1 MGRELLMQ
9 QAPIY
14 GLDSNDVSGL
24 LPTIMGDV
32 NPAHLGAIESFLDA
46 QGGKIS
52 SITGIRLYDEYRAD
66 VGVMPT
72 QQFIFYANPVNQN
85 QQLLVSGTSYKK
97 NNRDVSFWIDG
108 GKLAKDYDA
117 LIWSMQ
123 LMVILPGSKD
133 ESVQT
138 TGNNINLTNDPGII
152 SGESATDAVKSGNLM
167 RAILESLYLEFFINS
182 ATFEHGPASLFPSQY
197 GPGNFVSLVG
207 TVAAPGSD
215 GLVSNTCGWAY
226 QMPIM
231 RFIPSQTRFG
241 VRGQFQNNF
250 DTTNSLPFRIVMILE
265 GVGAGPLTG

>member
-1 MGRELLMQ
+1 MQSYLLQ
-9 QAPIY
+9 NAPKY
-14 GLDSNDVSGL
+14 GLAESDTSGL
-24 LPTIMGDV
+24 LPTVLGDV
-32 NPAHLGAIESFLDA
+32 NPQYLGAIESFLDA
-46 QGGKIS
+46 NDGKLS

-72 QQFIFYANPVNQN
+72 SQFIFYANSVNQ
-85 QQLLVSGTSYKK
+85 QQQTLVSGTSYKK

-108 GKLAKDYDA
+108 GKLAKDYSA

-123 LMVILPGSKD
+123 LAIILPGSKD
-133 ESVQT
+133 ESVFT
-138 TGNNINLTNDPGII
+138 TGNNIGLTNDPGII

-182 ATFEHGPASLFPSQY
+182 TTFEHGTATLFPSNY

-215 GLVSNTCGWAY
+215 GMVSNTCGWSY

-231 RFIPSQTRFG
+231 RYLPDLTRFG
-241 VRGQFQNNF
+241 VRAQFQNPF
-250 DTTNSLPFRIVMILE
+250 DTTNSLPFRLVMILE
-265 GVGAGPLTG
+265 GIGSGPLTG

>member
-9 QAPIY
+9 QAPMY
-14 GLDSNDVSGL
+14 GLDSSDVSGL

-32 NPAHLGAIESFLDA
+32 NPQHLGAIESFLDA
-46 QGGKIS
+46 QGGKIA

-66 VGVMPT
+66 VGVMPS

-85 QQLLVSGTSYKK
+85 QQTLVAGTSYKK

-123 LMVILPGSKD
+123 IAIMLPASKD
-133 ESVQT
+133 ETVFTS
-138 TGNNINLTNDPGII
+138 GNNIGLTNDPGII
-152 SGESATDAVKSGNLM
+152 SGEAATDAVKSGNLM

-182 ATFEHGPASLFPSQY
+182 ATFEHGTALLFPSNY
-197 GPGNFVSLVG
+197 GPGNFQALVG
-207 TVAAPGSD
+207 TVAAPGGD
-215 GLVSNTCGWAY
+215 GLVSNTCGWSY

-241 VRGQFQNNF
+241 VRAQFQNPF
-250 DTTNSLPFRIVMILE
+250 DTTNSLPFRMVMILE